1 MSGFRLVE
9 RDGLVVALCG
19 LFDGLDHVGHAFST
33 RSTREG
39 ESFDLGGPDESGPV
53 VLGRRA
59 RLLRAA
65 GLGGAFPFVLRQVH
79 GARVVEAAEEPPP
92 EADGAWRSGSGPAAC
107 VRTADCV
114 PILLADR
121 EGRRVAA
128 LHAGWRGTAAGI
140 AREGVAALTRAG
152 ARPAALVAAL
162 GPAIGRCCYAV
173 GGDVAEAVARGSG
186 AGVADVAESSGEGIR
201 LDLLEANRLQLLAAG
216 VPEGS
221 IAAAPWCTRCRGD
234 LFFSFRGEGAAA
246 GRSMAAIGLRP
257 SP

>member
-1 MSGFRLVE
+1 MNGFRLVE
-9 RDGLVVALCG
+9 SEGIVVALCG
-19 LFDGLDHVGHAFST
+19 LLDGLDHVGHAFST
-33 RSTREG
+33 RATREG
-39 ESFDLGGPDESGPV
+39 ESFDLGGPDESDPV
-53 VLGRRA
+53 VLGRRE

-65 GLGGAFPFVLRQVH
+65 GLAGAFPFVLRQVH
-79 GARVVEAAEEPPP
+79 GARVVEAAEGPPP
-92 EADGAWRSGSGPAAC
+92 EADGAWLARSGPAAC

-121 EGRRVAA
+121 EGPRLAA

-140 AREGVAALTRAG
+140 VREGVATLARAG

-173 GGDVAEAVARGSG
+173 GADVARAVARASGGVVPDVAET
-186 AGVADVAESSGEGIR
+186 DGEGIR
-201 LDLLEANRLQLLAAG
+201 LDLHEANRLQLLAAG
-216 VPEGS
+216 VPEAS
-221 IAAAPWCTRCRGD
+221 IAAAPWCTRCHGG

-246 GRSMAAIGLRP
+246 GRSMATLGLRR